1 MSWMPH
7 VLRNYLNK
15 ITHVTVSDI
24 WMSHLL
30 RDDQKRYPVSL
41 LAMFTSQV
49 LRVDHKRISCVIVY
63 VNVKSHQSWPLQ
75 DTRAV
80 YKKIDNSVL
89 ILRHVKLM
97 GFYFPFRKESN
108 VFFGWS
114 RYQPNKD
121 ATLHYCAYQKFSI
134 LFSVDIPRI
143 TEKNIRFISY
153 H

>member
-7 VLRNYLNK
+7 VLRNDLNK

-49 LRVDHKRISCVIVY
+49 LRVDHNKISCVIVY

-80 YKKIDNSVL
+80 YKKKL
-89 ILRHVKLM
+89 IILSWFCAMLNYW
-97 GFYFPFRKESN
+97 GFFSFQKGILC
-108 VFFGWS
+108 FFGWS

-121 ATLHYCAYQKFSI
+121 ATLHWCEYQKFSI
-134 LFSVDIPRI
+134 LFSVDIPRL